1 MCNITENFMEEAL
14 FYERLKQEHE
24 YRMWSEFVEQKEQ
37 EEIAYLSQAEQYF
50 KDLEQAEK
58 EFIY

>member
-14 FYERLKQEHE
+14 FYQRLRAEYEH
-24 YRMWSEFVEQKEQ
+24 RMWLHYVEEKEQ
-37 EEIAYLSQAEQYF
+37 EEIAYLSQAEQHF